1 MQAFARRAHVVVVS
15 ILAGSILAA
24 GRLQAQPVA
33 TRYPEGVVHGF
44 LVLRTVEGENLAG
57 GDLIQTVRGNRV
69 TSRIVFHFPDGSV
82 HDEAAVFSQARRF
95 SLLSYHLVQKGPK
108 FPRPLDVKVEGGQ
121 ATVRYTDG
129 DGDAKVETDKVEVT
143 ADLANGM
150 VPVLLK
156 NVRAG
161 TAKTKFPMLAA
172 TPKPRQVTL
181 EITPAGE
188 ETFSIAGTPRK
199 AIHYVI
205 KVDIHG
211 IAGVLAP
218 LVGKQPPDNH
228 VWILAGEA
236 PAFVKSEGP
245 LYVGGPIWRI
255 ELASPTWPRRAD
267 DSATGR

>member
-1 MQAFARRAHVVVVS
+1 MQILSRRAL
-15 ILAGSILAA
+15 ILAIVAAAGLAA
-24 GRLQAQPVA
+24 GRLHAQPVA
-33 TRYPEGVVHGF
+33 TRFPEGVVHGF
-44 LVLRTVEGENLAG
+44 LVLRTLEGENLAG
-57 GDLIQTVRGNRV
+57 GDLIQTVRGDRV

-82 HDEAAVFSQARRF
+82 HDEAAVFTQARRF
-95 SLLSYHLVQKGPK
+95 RFVSYHLVQKGPS
-108 FPRPLDVKVEGGQ
+108 FPRPLDVKVEGDQ
-121 ATVRYTDG
+121 ATVRYSDDDG
-129 DGDAKVETDKVEVT
+129 DVKVETDRVDGP

-156 NVRAG
+156 NLRTD
-161 TAKTKFPMLAA
+161 TAKTKLPMMAA

-181 EITPAGE
+181 EVTSAGE
-188 ETFSIAGTPRK
+188 ETFTIAGTPRK

-211 IAGVLAP
+211 VAGVLAP

-245 LYVGGPIWRI
+245 LYVGGPMWRI
-255 ELASPTWPRRAD
+255 ELASPAWPRR
-267 DSATGR
+267 SAESAGR